1 MYVLLCLATQFKLKS
16 LNAGA
21 QGVTRVGRPPAT
33 ENTIVLSYSCGEGA
47 LNLVSHAS
55 FLKLCDYY
63 LFVYMYYIIDVY

>member
-16 LNAGA
+16 LDAED
-21 QGVTRVGRPPAT
+21 QGVTRVGRPPPT
-33 ENTIVLSYSCGEGA
+33 ENITVLLYNCGEGA

-63 LFVYMYYIIDVY
+63 LFVYKHVYRCVL